1 MDMEIEAKLKVD
13 SLDEVEARLRDLGG
27 EFVASQDQRDLQFDD
42 VDGTMART
50 DQCLRLR
57 RQVASGKTQYILTYK
72 GPKAQSDVKE
82 RREVEVEV
90 DSDQAAEDILAALG
104 YEAKL
109 TVEKTRRLW
118 RLGDCEV
125 ALDSLELLGDF
136 VEIEG
141 PDSRRIVAVQE
152 SLGLG
157 DLSHVACSYAGMIC
171 AKLRTGDC
179 GSVGDGEQGA
189 GL

>member
-1 MDMEIEAKLKVD
+1 MGVEIEAKLKVD
-13 SLDEVEARLRDLGG
+13 SLDEVERRLRELGAG
-27 EFVASQDQRDLQFDD
+27 FVASQRQTDLQFDD
-42 VDGTMART
+42 ADGTMVST

-57 RQVASGKTQYILTYK
+57 REVVGDETRHVLTFK

-82 RREVEVEV
+82 RREMEVEV
-90 DSDQAAEDILAALG
+90 GDGDAILEILGALG

-118 RLGDCEV
+118 RLGGCEV

-141 PDSRRIVAVQE
+141 PDSGRIGEVQD
-152 SLGLG
+152 SLGLSH
-157 DLSHVACSYAGMIC
+157 LSHIAASYAGMIQ
-171 AKLRTGDC
+171 AKLRA
-179 GSVGDGEQGA
+179 GSTERVGGQAEEPIS
-189 GL
+189 